1 MVIVRMIGFLSQSE
15 RMLAETSQG
24 VEQIKKLRAMLFETA
39 RVQIETMLAP
49 IIGMEIVS
57 VHSDVSTKSGEKIIL
72 LTLGANLEE
81 QL

>member
-1 MVIVRMIGFLSQSE
+1 
-15 RMLAETSQG
+15 
-24 VEQIKKLRAMLFETA
+24 
-39 RVQIETMLAP
+39 MLAP